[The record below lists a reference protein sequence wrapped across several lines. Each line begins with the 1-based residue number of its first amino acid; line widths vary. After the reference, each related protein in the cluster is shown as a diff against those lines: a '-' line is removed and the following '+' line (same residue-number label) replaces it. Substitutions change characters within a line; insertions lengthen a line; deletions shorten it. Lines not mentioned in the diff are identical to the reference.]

1 MNSFLTI
8 RTPILVVDDDIWMI
22 KLILQRLS
30 GEDYNIESVTSGQEA
45 IDWIENHPESIILID
60 YSLTDMTAYEVLTR
74 IDMQDRF
81 LEYIVMTSIEDIK
94 IAVMMTELGAFD
106 FIIKSSEFLATL
118 PMVLKKVDQYL
129 AIRKQFNI
137 PNPKLKVISS
147 WLQVSRAE
155 ERTGLHRKSTKSSV
169 SRWRD

>member
-1 MNSFLTI
+1 
-8 RTPILVVDDDIWMI
+8 
-22 KLILQRLS
+22 
-30 GEDYNIESVTSGQEA
+30 VTSGQEA

-147 WLQVSRAE
+147 
-155 ERTGLHRKSTKSSV
+155 
-169 SRWRD
+169 